1 MMDKFGIAE
10 SRMLGYWLDDA
21 PVTTDHPRV
30 LATSYVRPEG
40 TLIALAS
47 WSNED
52 ETVSV
57 AVDWNA
63 LGVAPGVSAD
73 APAVEGLQAA
83 AKVDLS
89 QVQVPANQGLFVIVR
104 PVK

>member
-1 MMDKFGIAE
+1 
-10 SRMLGYWLDDA
+10 MLGYWLDDA
-21 PVTTDHPRV
+21 PVTTNHPRM
-30 LATSYVRPEG
+30 LATSYVRPDG
-40 TLIALAS
+40 LLIALAS

-52 ETVSV
+52 ETVNV

-63 LGVAPGVSAD
+63 LGVAPGVRAH
-73 APAVEGLQAA
+73 APAVKGLQAA

-89 QVQVPANQGLFVIVR
+89 RVRVPANQGLFVIVR